1 MHRYILRR
9 LLYSIPALF
18 LVSILIFLL
27 VRLVPGD
34 VILAQVGEAGYISEA
49 RLQEFRAQLGLDAP
63 LPVQYVR
70 WMGGLLFKFDLGKS
84 LWTGEPVIEEIKR
97 KLPVTAELALMSL
110 LISIVL
116 SVPLGIIS
124 AIRRDTPL
132 DYVSR
137 IVSISGLSLP
147 DFWLGTLVVVF
158 GAILFRWL
166 PPIGYIPFF
175 EDPGSNIQQF
185 LLPALV
191 LGVRMSAVGTR
202 MTRSTM
208 LEVLREDYIRT
219 AWAKGLQERM
229 IIVRHALKNAMIPV
243 ITIMGGQLRFLLGG
257 TVVIE
262 SIFALPG
269 VGRLTLDSIIKFD
282 YPQTQANVMFAA
294 VIVIVLNL
302 VVDLT
307 YSWFDPRIRYE

>member
-1 MHRYILRR
+1 MHRYIIRR
-9 LLYSIPALF
+9 LIYSLPALVG
-18 LVSILIFLL
+18 VSILVFMM

-34 VILAQVGEAGYISEA
+34 VILAQIGEAGYISES

-63 LPVQYVR
+63 FHEQYLR
-70 WMGGLLFKFDLGKS
+70 WMGGMLFKFDLGKS

-97 KLPVTAELALMSL
+97 KLPVTAELALMAL
-110 LISIVL
+110 VISIFL
-116 SVPLGIIS
+116 SLPLGIIS
-124 AIRRDTPL
+124 AVRRDTPL
-132 DYVSR
+132 DYFSR
-137 IVSISGLSLP
+137 MVAISGLSLP

-158 GAILFRWL
+158 SAIWFKWL
-166 PPIGYIPFF
+166 PPIGYLPFF
-175 EDPGSNIQQF
+175 DDPWGNIQQF
-185 LLPALV
+185 LLPAVV
-191 LGVRMSAVGTR
+191 LGVRLSAVGTR

-219 AWAKGLQERM
+219 AWAKGLRERM
-229 IIVRHALKNAMIPV
+229 VIVRHALKNAMIPV

-257 TVVIE
+257 TVIIE

-269 VGRLTLDSIIKFD
+269 VGRLTLDSIIKLD

-294 VIVIVLNL
+294 VVVIALNL
-302 VVDLT
+302 IVDLT